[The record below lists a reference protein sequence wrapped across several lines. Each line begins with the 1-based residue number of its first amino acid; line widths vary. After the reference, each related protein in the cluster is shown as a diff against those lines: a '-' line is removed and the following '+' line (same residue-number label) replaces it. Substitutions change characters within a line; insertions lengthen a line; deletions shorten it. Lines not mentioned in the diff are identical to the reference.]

1 MTESPTTEPDDAAL
15 ACLIG
20 RLESMT
26 LPEPERI
33 LLRAILK
40 VAADLAAGTGSTA
53 ETTAETTAE
62 PRAYEDEFS
71 TSFTAVPRSAGLLTD
86 YLNAELLPTLISEHV
101 QDHASAHPAMI
112 VK

>member
-53 ETTAETTAE
+53 ETAAE